1 MMSTRRGRRFTRAVI
16 TTGMLTALVLA
27 GSGCAS
33 STPVASDA
41 PTPAATPA
49 PAPGAPTASG
59 FTVPSGPQIVFRN
72 TEPGDGFGKV
82 STVALASPSGKRRVS
97 DLSCERVDASRE
109 ALSCLSLNSISP
121 VGYRETLYDGDGAVI
136 RFWPLSGPPSRT
148 RLSPDSKLVAW
159 TAFVDGES
167 YANVKFSTLTTITSL
182 HGTHYGPLDAF
193 TFLVDSQPYTAID
206 LNFWGVTFA
215 DDGNIF
221 YATASSEGHNWLV
234 RGNLRGR
241 TMVAVMEGA
250 ECPSLSPDGTRVAY
264 KKNLGTVDAPRWT
277 LAVYDLASKKETVLP
292 LTGNIDDQAE
302 WLDDRTLLFGLAVAG
317 TSGDFNI
324 YSAPSDGSAPETLL
338 IEHAWS
344 PAVVR

>member
-1 MMSTRRGRRFTRAVI
+1 MGTRNGRRFSRAMV
-16 TTGMLTALVLA
+16 TTGILGAVALG
-27 GSGCAS
+27 GSACAAD
-33 STPVASDA
+33 TPVASSTT
-41 PTPAATPA
+41 TPSATPVA
-49 PAPGAPTASG
+49 EPGAPTASG
-59 FTVPSGPQIVFRN
+59 FTVPAGPQIVFRN

-82 STVALASPSGKRRVS
+82 ATLPIASPSGKRAVS
-97 DLSCERVDASRE
+97 GLSCERVDASRE

-121 VGYRETLYDGDGAVI
+121 VGYRETLYDGTGAVV

-148 RLSPDSKLVAW
+148 RLSPDSRLVAW

-193 TFLVDSQPYTAID
+193 TFLVDAKPYTAID

-215 DDGNIF
+215 DDGNTF
-221 YATASSEGHNWLV
+221 YATAASEGHTWLV

-241 TMVAVMEGA
+241 TVVAVKEGA

-264 KKNLGTVDAPRWT
+264 KKNLGTADAPRWT
-277 LAVYDLASKKETVLP
+277 LAVLELASEKETVLP
-292 LTGNIDDQAE
+292 LDGNVDDQAE
-302 WLDDRTLLFGLAVAG
+302 WLDDRTVLFGLPVAG
-317 TSGDFNI
+317 TDGDFNV
-324 YSAPSDGSAPETLL
+324 YSAPADGSAAETLL

>member
-1 MMSTRRGRRFTRAVI
+1 MMNTGRGRRFSRTMI
-16 TTGMLTALVLA
+16 TTGILVAVVVGGSACAA
-27 GSGCAS
+27 GA
-33 STPVASDA
+33 PVASTTPP
-41 PTPAATPA
+41 PTATPA

-59 FTVPSGPQIVFRN
+59 FTVPSGPRIVFRN
-72 TEPGDGFGKV
+72 TTPGDGYGKV
-82 STVALASPSGKRRVS
+82 STVPLASPSSKRTVS

-109 ALSCLSLNSISP
+109 ALSCLSLNSINP
-121 VGYRETLYDGDGAVI
+121 VGYRETLYDGAGAVI
-136 RFWPLSGPPSRT
+136 GFWPLSGPPSRT

-193 TFLVDSQPYTAID
+193 TFLVDAKPYTAVD

-215 DDGNIF
+215 EDGNVF

-241 TMVAVMEGA
+241 TVVAIKEGA
-250 ECPSLSPDGTRVAY
+250 ECPSLSPDETRVAY
-264 KKNLGTVDAPRWT
+264 KKNLGSLDAPRWT
-277 LAVYDLASKKETVLP
+277 LAVYDLASKAETVLP
-292 LTGNIDDQAE
+292 LTGNVDDQAE
-302 WLDDRTLLFGLAVAG
+302 WLDDKTVLFGLPGSAA
-317 TSGDFNI
+317 GDFNV
-324 YSAPSDGSAPETLL
+324 YSAPADGSAAETLF

>member
-1 MMSTRRGRRFTRAVI
+1 MSTSRGRFSRAVV
-16 TTGMLTALVLA
+16 TTGMLTAVVLGGSSCAA
-27 GSGCAS
+27 GTPTPSGTSA
-33 STPVASDA
+33 
-41 PTPAATPA
+41 PAATPA

-59 FTVPSGPQIVFRN
+59 FTVPAGPQIVFRN

-82 STVALASPSGKRRVS
+82 ATVPLTSPSGKRTVS
-97 DLSCERVDASRE
+97 GLSCERVDASRE

-121 VGYRETLYDGDGAVI
+121 VGYRETLYDGAGAVI

-148 RLSPDSKLVAW
+148 RLSPDSRLVAW

-193 TFLVDSQPYTAID
+193 TFLVDAQPYTAVD

-221 YATASSEGHNWLV
+221 YATAASAGHTWLV

-241 TMVAVMEGA
+241 TVVALQDGV

-264 KKNLGTVDAPRWT
+264 KKNLGTADAPRWT
-277 LAVYDLASKKETVLP
+277 LAVLDLASGKETVLP
-292 LTGNIDDQAE
+292 LAGSVDDQAE
-302 WLDDRTLLFGLAVAG
+302 WLDDRTVLFGLPVAG
-317 TSGDFNI
+317 KSGDFNV
-324 YSAPSDGSAPETLL
+324 YSAPADGSAPETLL
-338 IEHAWS
+338 MEHAWS
-344 PAVVR
+344 PSVVR